1 MHANLQRNFIE
12 SVAGRASIM
21 AETSRQEQNL
31 RVAIIGGG
39 ISGLTAAQQLA
50 SLGYDD
56 VVIFEEDTD
65 VGGKIKTFEYEERPY
80 ELGALIFNHEC
91 PNVLQLA
98 YRYGQPYF
106 AAGKPLLIEQDGTV
120 LTYQELIKQRYGYL
134 SFLAAAY
141 RMLYGR
147 ISHPHE
153 RDLGFANQDPC
164 LFRPMEEFADVHHI
178 EAATDCID
186 SFLTGCGYGYYED
199 IPALYLM
206 KLAPVILKE
215 LIASGLSIGEH
226 QGWSIFQNGWQEICR
241 QMAGDLVV
249 RLSSPVTQIRR
260 AGANDVEITAN
271 GVTERFG
278 RVILAM
284 PLDEAL
290 KFLDATPLEQDLFQR
305 IRYHRYLVTL
315 VEGEGLFTAS
325 FKAHVTIDSIGH
337 INFIVQPY
345 ADRPVFQ
352 LYQLLGQNLKVAD
365 ALTLAQ
371 QDIAKI
377 NGKITKIITQKEWRY
392 FPHVTMQDLSH
403 GYYDL
408 LESMQGNND
417 TYYIGAILSFETVEQ
432 TAAYAKDLITRNFG
446 RVRLR
451 ATDLAPQRYAGDGKY
466 NQARSEQLRSI
477 ERRI

>member
-1 MHANLQRNFIE
+1 
-12 SVAGRASIM
+12 M
-21 AETSRQEQNL
+21 AETSRQERNL

-50 SLGYDD
+50 SLGYED
-56 VVIFEEDTD
+56 VVIFEKDAD
-65 VGGKIKTFEYEERPY
+65 VGGKIKSFEYEKRPY
-80 ELGALIFNHEC
+80 ELGALIFNHEFT
-91 PNVLQLA
+91 NVTLMA
-98 YRYGQPYF
+98 DRYGQPSF
-106 AAGKPLLIEQDGTV
+106 AASRPMLVEQDGTI
-120 LTYQELIKQRYGYL
+120 LTYQELIRQRYGYIA
-134 SFLAAAY
+134 FLIAAY
-141 RMLYGR
+141 RMLYGGT
-147 ISHPHE
+147 SHPHE
-153 RDLGFANQDPC
+153 RDVGFADQDSC
-164 LFRPMEEFADVHHI
+164 LFRPMEEFASVHHI

-206 KLAPVILKE
+206 KLAPIVLKE
-215 LIASGLSIGEH
+215 LIASGLPIGEH
-226 QGWSIFQNGWQEICR
+226 QGWSLFQNGWQEICR

-249 RLSSPVTQIRR
+249 RLNSPVTQIRR
-260 AGANDVEITAN
+260 SGANDVEITAN
-271 GVTERFG
+271 GLTERFA

-284 PLDEAL
+284 PLDETL
-290 KFLDATPLEQDLFQR
+290 KFMDATPLERDLFQR
-305 IRYHRYLVTL
+305 IRYLRYLVTL

-325 FKAHVTIDSIGH
+325 FKDHATMNSIGH

-352 LYQLLGQNLKVAD
+352 LYQLLGQNITVAD

-371 QDIAKI
+371 QDVGKI

-392 FPHVTMQDLSH
+392 FPHVTTQDLSL

-408 LESMQGNND
+408 LESLQGKND
-417 TYYIGAILSFETVEQ
+417 TYYIGALLSFETVEQ

-451 ATDLAPQRYAGDGKY
+451 AADLAPQGYTGDGKC
-466 NQARSEQLRSI
+466 NQARSEQLRST
-477 ERRI
+477 ESRI

>member
-1 MHANLQRNFIE
+1 
-12 SVAGRASIM
+12 M
-21 AETSRQEQNL
+21 AEISRQLPNL

-56 VVIFEEDTD
+56 VVIFEKDVD
-65 VGGKIKTFEYEERPY
+65 VGGKIKTFEYEKRPY

-91 PNVLQLA
+91 PNVLEMA
-98 YRYGQPYF
+98 YRYGQPCF

-147 ISHPHE
+147 MSHRHE
-153 RDLGFANQDPC
+153 RDVGFANQDPC
-164 LFRPMEEFADVHHI
+164 LFRSMEEFVGAHHI

-215 LIASGLSIGEH
+215 LIASGLSLGEH

-290 KFLDATPLEQDLFQR
+290 KFLDATPLERDLFQR
-305 IRYHRYLVTL
+305 ICYHRYLVTL
-315 VEGEGLFTAS
+315 VEGEDLFTAS
-325 FKAHVTIDSIGH
+325 FKDHVTMDSIGH
-337 INFIVQPY
+337 INFIVQAY

-352 LYQLLGQNLKVAD
+352 LYQLLGQNMKVAD

-371 QDIAKI
+371 QDVAKI
-377 NGKITKIITQKEWRY
+377 SGKITKIITQKEWRY
-392 FPHVTMQDLSH
+392 FPHVTTQDLSQ

-408 LESMQGNND
+408 LESLQGKND
-417 TYYIGAILSFETVEQ
+417 TYYIGALLSFETVEQ
-432 TAAYAKDLITRNFG
+432 TAAYAKDLITRNFSC
-446 RVRLR
+446 VRLR
-451 ATDLAPQRYAGDGKY
+451 TADLAPQRYAGDGKY
-466 NQARSEQLRSI
+466 NQYRSEQLRSI